1 MLIDKLT
8 DEFSWDFMR
17 SMKPKDL
24 TVCIS
29 IIKYPK
35 TLIFSLR
42 FNGCGKTNHISY
54 SLKITIK
61 NTNLLQELI

>member
-1 MLIDKLT
+1 MFIDKRT

-29 IIKYPK
+29 INKNS
-35 TLIFSLR
+35 TALTFSLPSKGYVKN
-42 FNGCGKTNHISY
+42 FISY
-54 SLKITIK
+54 KSKY
-61 NTNLLQELI
+61 Q

>member
-1 MLIDKLT
+1 MFIDKQI

-29 IIKYPK
+29 INKYS
-35 TLIFSLR
+35 TALTFSLP
-42 FNGCGKTNHISY
+42 FKGYVKKFISY
-54 SLKITIK
+54 
-61 NTNLLQELI
+61 